1 VSYHQIKPFITK
13 TKLKKCKALT
23 FNMLNIEERHF
34 HDFQNANCTKLRQVQ
49 LPGRLLTAW
58 FLWKERNSRIFLNK
72 YISFVIVAGLV
83 HRALAFVRV
92 VADDLD

>member
-49 LPGRLLTAW
+49 LPGRLLTAR
-58 FLWKERNSRIFLNK
+58 LLIPPDSYGKSEI
-72 YISFVIVAGLV
+72 AGLFQISTFLLLLLP
-83 HRALAFVRV
+83 AWYIEL
-92 VADDLD
+92 LLL